1 MNAAKHSTQATQT
14 IEPVDVSEHGSPS
27 MLSAAMHH
35 SDALGFIALKK
46 LSVAE
51 VTETSFARLMLT
63 ATPGSRSSYW
73 RWKFVYLVPLPE

>member
-1 MNAAKHSTQATQT
+1 
-14 IEPVDVSEHGSPS
+14 

-51 VTETSFARLMLT
+51 VTETSFARLMPNGDAGLT
-63 ATPGSRSSYW
+63 QQLLE
-73 RWKFVYLVPLPE
+73 WKFVYLVPLPE